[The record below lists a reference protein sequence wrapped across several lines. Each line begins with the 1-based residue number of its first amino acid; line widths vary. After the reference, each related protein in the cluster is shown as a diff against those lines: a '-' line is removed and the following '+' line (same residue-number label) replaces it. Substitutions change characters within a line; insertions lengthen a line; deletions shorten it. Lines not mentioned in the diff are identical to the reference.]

1 MAALNPFKK
10 FAALGK
16 TAGVASKTAR
26 STGLVVAV
34 PRGGASSVIRAVPAR
49 DHVPTVEWAARPAC
63 RRSRRQKPP
72 AVLPN
77 AANFLKGLR
86 AAMSSLLS

>member
-26 STGLVVAV
+26 STPVM
-34 PRGGASSVIRAVPAR
+34 
-49 DHVPTVEWAARPAC
+49 
-63 RRSRRQKPP
+63 SRTR
-72 AVLPN
+72 
-77 AANFLKGLR
+77 FR
-86 AAMSSLLS
+86 